1 MYILRE
7 FGLGD
12 NLQRILQRFWGKQ
25 GVVLKSVKLFGR
37 PFRMKRGVDQG
48 EPVSLTIFNIMVDA
62 VVREVLLEVC
72 GTQ

>member
-1 MYILRE
+1 MYILRG

-25 GVVLKSVKLFGR
+25 GVVPKSVKLFGR
-37 PFRMKRGVDQG
+37 PFGMERGVDQG

-62 VVREVLLEVC
+62 VVRAVLL
-72 GTQ
+72 